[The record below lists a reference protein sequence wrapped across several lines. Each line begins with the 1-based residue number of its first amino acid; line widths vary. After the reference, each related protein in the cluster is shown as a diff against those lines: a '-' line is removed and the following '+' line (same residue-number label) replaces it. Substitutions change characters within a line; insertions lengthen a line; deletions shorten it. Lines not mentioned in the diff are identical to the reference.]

1 MTRQNAGRESRK
13 EGDTAMSEGTELASR
28 VKERLTALGITPAVA
43 SRRAGFRRDFLHD
56 LLAGR
61 KQKIGKAAYPAL
73 AQVLECN
80 ENYLRLLTKE
90 PGTFLGALAG
100 QASDVGVSLPL
111 LATAEHDVLRPR
123 ERPTVAQRVPVGP
136 DPRFRRASQF
146 AVQIKIR
153 RPANPYR
160 RIGNGPHQ
168 YAVCVDYEEFMLRY
182 GGLREGD
189 LVVCERAGG
198 IDGYVEISVREVVYE
213 DERMKL
219 VSRFSSMERQRVDAQ
234 DVRIIGYV
242 ARYTQLF

>member
-1 MTRQNAGRESRK
+1 MTRQNASRERRD
-13 EGDTAMSEGTELASR
+13 EGNKAMSEGMELAAR
-28 VKERLTALGITPAVA
+28 VKERLATLGLNPAEA

-61 KQKIGKAAYPAL
+61 KQKISKSAYPAL

-90 PGTFLGALAG
+90 PGAFLGALARPS
-100 QASDVGVSLPL
+100 SDVGASLPL

-123 ERPTVAQRVPVGP
+123 ERPAVAQIVPVGP
-136 DPRFRRASQF
+136 DPRFKMACQF
-146 AVQIKIR
+146 VVQIKIR
-153 RPANPYR
+153 RPVNPYR
-160 RIGNGPHQ
+160 RIGNSPHQ
-168 YAVCVDYEEFMLRY
+168 YAVCVDYEEFVLRY

-198 IDGYVEISVREVVYE
+198 IDGYVEISVREVVY
-213 DERMKL
+213 DNERMKL
-219 VSRFSSMERQRVDAQ
+219 VSRFSSMERQIVDAQ